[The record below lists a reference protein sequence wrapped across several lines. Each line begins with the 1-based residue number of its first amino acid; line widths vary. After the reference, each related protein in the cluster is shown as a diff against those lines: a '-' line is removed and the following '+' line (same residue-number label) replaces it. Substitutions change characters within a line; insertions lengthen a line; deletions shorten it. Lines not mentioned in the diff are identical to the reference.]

1 MTNRKDSVISQE
13 DKFQLVIDELI
24 GFEEDG
30 DEEQIAKT
38 IEKIKKDGGQFALE
52 SDEGYVEEWANYSDD
67 GWLYPLLSI
76 TYKLKLNDLVISEW
90 VGQWAYNENFEVDFG
105 GDGDTEE
112 YPLIRELAGFEIDAP
127 EDLPRKVDFS
137 PDESLSEED
146 QLKQYI
152 DFLIEVENGRP
163 DDQDLEEIIEATIS
177 TLKEQGHKFSLE
189 EAEDEIVWNEM
200 GDWNYPM
207 LSITYTLKL
216 NELVISEWVN
226 EWGYNENHD
235 IELGSNGEEYP
246 VILEMAGFE
255 INEPDLPDL
264 EELDKD

>member
-1 MTNRKDSVISQE
+1 MNNSLDNTE
-13 DKFQLVIDELI
+13 GKFQLYIDTLI
-24 GFEEDG
+24 EYEEDA
-30 DEEQIAKT
+30 DEENITTLIK
-38 IEKIKKDGGQFALE
+38 KIKKEGGQFALV

-67 GWLYPLLSI
+67 GWLYPLLCI

-90 VGQWAYNENFEVDFG
+90 VGQWAYDENFEVDFC

-127 EDLPRKVDFS
+127 DELSRKVDFS
-137 PDESLSEED
+137 PDESLSVEE

-152 DFLIEVENGRP
+152 DFLIEVEDGRP
-163 DDQDLEEIIEATIS
+163 NDQDVEEIIEATIS
-177 TLKEQGHKFSLE
+177 TLKEQGHNFSLE
-189 EAEDEIVWNEM
+189 TEEDEVVWNAM

-216 NELVISEWVN
+216 DDLVISEWVN

-246 VILEMAGFE
+246 QIREMAGFE
-255 INEPDLPDL
+255 INQPDLPDL
-264 EELDKD
+264 EELNEDNA